1 MNTTVLNHPGECV
14 MRRKCWMRMMR
25 RALIALLVTSLVG
38 GCALQSAA
46 PTQMYRLS
54 ITPDPALTSAS
65 TGPSLA
71 KTVELMPLRSNRP
84 QSGSLGILVA
94 QVGEVVRVDEFAAG
108 RWEEAPETAIDRAL
122 RSQYGLSASGA
133 AAGRTPPTD
142 RSRLY
147 WSLDA
152 FEMVEPLT
160 GDPPYVTVS
169 IRFEL
174 RTPAAAAAVQTGAI
188 HEREYLPAQA
198 PLQTVVLA
206 FDRAASR
213 ALARLMSVPA
223 AVSDG
228 AQERGAR

>member
-1 MNTTVLNHPGECV
+1 
-14 MRRKCWMRMMR
+14 MRRKYWMRLMR
-25 RALIALLVTSLVG
+25 RALIMLLVTSLVG
-38 GCALQSAA
+38 GCAFQSAA

-65 TGPSLA
+65 TRSPLA
-71 KTVELMPLRSNRP
+71 ETIELMPLRSNRP

-108 RWEEAPETAIDRAL
+108 RWEEAPETAIDWAL
-122 RSQYGLSASGA
+122 RSQYGLSASGGA
-133 AAGRTPPTD
+133 TGRTPATG

-160 GDPPYVTVS
+160 GDPPYVAVS

-174 RTPAAAAAVQTGAI
+174 RTPATPEAMQTGII

-206 FDRAASR
+206 FDRATSR
-213 ALARLMSVPA
+213 AIARLMSIPA
-223 AVSDG
+223 AVPSG
-228 AQERGAR
+228 AQKRGAR